1 MTSPIAAAV
10 TAQVQ
15 AAVTQP
21 QMLQSTGASPAG
33 DLERLR
39 ALVANSTPTV
49 GYVEAAPAPPPEA
62 VEKSAF
68 RSLGDS
74 ILESISSFNSGYN
87 QSLDTINTKLE
98 AISGD
103 KGSLDLGSNFDEV
116 MGLQVEIARWSMSV
130 MGVDNASKAGTNTVK
145 ELSKGA

>member
-10 TAQVQ
+10 AAPVQTAI
-15 AAVTQP
+15 TQP
-21 QMLQSTGASPAG
+21 QMLQPTGASPAG

-39 ALVANSTPTV
+39 ALVANTAPTV
-49 GYVEAAPAPPPEA
+49 GYVEAAPPPPPET

-87 QSLDTINTKLE
+87 QSMNTINSKLE
-98 AISGD
+98 SISG
-103 KGSLDLGSNFDEV
+103 GSTLELGSNFDEV

-145 ELSKGA
+145 ELSKGG

>member
-10 TAQVQ
+10 AAPLQT
-15 AAVTQP
+15 AVTQP
-21 QMLQSTGASPAG
+21 QMLQTTGASPAG

-49 GYVEAAPAPPPEA
+49 GYVEAAPALPPPEA

-87 QSLDTINTKLE
+87 QSMNSINTKLD

-103 KGSLDLGSNFDEV
+103 SPLDLGSNFDEV